1 MVFAL
6 PLIVMCTQQTSLSIK
21 QKRIAM
27 DYFILTDNSFF
38 RLIRGEA
45 GIDLQSAYQDF
56 VVQVINLCE
65 QADDGYKAVAL
76 TYAETELQFVSGVSE
91 DIDLCARK
99 ALAFVQKML
108 KLITDGKVINF
119 ADEEKRISSGLR
131 WTGQNTD
138 FIELIYGLHTM
149 KCINDGEV
157 SLKDMLT
164 TFMQFLDFEKPLA
177 NCYITYRD
185 VKMRKLDN
193 RATFL
198 QEMTN
203 ELNWRMKED
212 DRKQATRR

>member
-1 MVFAL
+1 M
-6 PLIVMCTQQTSLSIK
+6 TETSL
-21 QKRIAM
+21 
-27 DYFILTDNSFF
+27 F
-38 RLIRGEA
+38 RLIRCKEK
-45 GIDLQSAYQDF
+45 IDPNAAYQNF
-56 VVQVINLCE
+56 VVQVIDLCK

-76 TYAETELQFVSGVSE
+76 TCAETELQFVSDVSAE
-91 DIDLCARK
+91 IGLCAKK

-108 KLITDGKVINF
+108 KLVTDGKMITF
-119 ADEEKRISSGLR
+119 TKEEKNTPSGLR

-138 FIELIYGLHTM
+138 FIELIYGLHTK
-149 KCINDGEV
+149 KCINDGDV
-157 SLKDMLT
+157 SLKDLLT
-164 TFMQFLDFEKPLA
+164 NFMQFLDFEKPLA

-212 DRKQATRR
+212 DRKQAARR

>member
-1 MVFAL
+1 
-6 PLIVMCTQQTSLSIK
+6 
-21 QKRIAM
+21 M
-27 DYFILTDNSFF
+27 DFFILTDTSLFG
-38 RLIRGEA
+38 LIRGDKNISTDA
-45 GIDLQSAYQDF
+45 AYQDF
-56 VVQVINLCE
+56 VVQVIELCK
-65 QADDGYKAVAL
+65 QPDNGYKAVAL
-76 TYAETELQFVSGVSE
+76 TCAETELQFVSGVSE
-91 DIDLCARK
+91 DIDLCAKK

-108 KLITDGKVINF
+108 KLVTDDKIQTF
-119 ADEEKRISSGLR
+119 AQEEKRASSGLR

-138 FIELIYGLHTM
+138 FIELIYGLHTK

-164 TFMQFLDFEKPLA
+164 MFMQFLDFEKPLA

-198 QEMTN
+198 QEMAN

-212 DRKQATRR
+212 DRKQAARR

>member
-1 MVFAL
+1 
-6 PLIVMCTQQTSLSIK
+6 
-21 QKRIAM
+21 M
-27 DYFILTDNSFF
+27 DYFILTETSLFG
-38 RLIRGEA
+38 LIRGDKNISTDA
-45 GIDLQSAYQDF
+45 AYQDF
-56 VVQVINLCE
+56 VVQVIELCK
-65 QADDGYKAVAL
+65 QPDNGYKAVAL
-76 TYAETELQFVSGVSE
+76 TCAETELQFVSGVSE
-91 DIDLCARK
+91 DIDLCAKK

-108 KLITDGKVINF
+108 KLVTDDKIQTF
-119 ADEEKRISSGLR
+119 AQEEKRASSGLR

-138 FIELIYGLHTM
+138 FIELIYGLHTK

-198 QEMTN
+198 QEMAN

-212 DRKQATRR
+212 DRKQVARR

>member
-1 MVFAL
+1 
-6 PLIVMCTQQTSLSIK
+6 
-21 QKRIAM
+21 M
-27 DYFILTDNSFF
+27 DYFILTDNSLF
-38 RLIRGEA
+38 RLIRGEEK
-45 GIDLQSAYQDF
+45 IDPNAAYQEF
-56 VVQVINLCE
+56 VVQVIDLCK

-76 TYAETELQFVSGVSE
+76 TCAETELQFVSGVSAE
-91 DIDLCARK
+91 IDLCAKK

-108 KLITDGKVINF
+108 KLVTDGKIQTF
-119 ADEEKRISSGLR
+119 AQEQKRASSGLR

-138 FIELIYGLHTM
+138 FIELIYGLHTK

-198 QEMTN
+198 QEMAN

-212 DRKQATRR
+212 DRKQAARR

>member
-1 MVFAL
+1 
-6 PLIVMCTQQTSLSIK
+6 
-21 QKRIAM
+21 M
-27 DYFILTDNSFF
+27 DFFILTDTSLFG
-38 RLIRGEA
+38 LIRGDKNISTDA
-45 GIDLQSAYQDF
+45 AYQDF
-56 VVQVINLCE
+56 VVQVIELCK
-65 QADDGYKAVAL
+65 QPDNGYKAVAL
-76 TYAETELQFVSGVSE
+76 TCAETELQFVSGVSE
-91 DIDLCARK
+91 DIDLCAKK

-108 KLITDGKVINF
+108 KLVTDDKIQTF
-119 ADEEKRISSGLR
+119 AQEEKRASSGLR

-138 FIELIYGLHTM
+138 FIELIYGLHTK

-198 QEMTN
+198 QEMAN

-212 DRKQATRR
+212 DRKQAARR

>member
-1 MVFAL
+1 
-6 PLIVMCTQQTSLSIK
+6 
-21 QKRIAM
+21 M
-27 DYFILTDNSFF
+27 DYFILTDNSLF
-38 RLIRGEA
+38 RLIRGEEK
-45 GIDLQSAYQDF
+45 IDPNTAYQDF
-56 VVQVINLCE
+56 VVQVIDLCK

-76 TYAETELQFVSGVSE
+76 TCAETELQFVSGVSAE
-91 DIDLCARK
+91 IDLCAKK

-108 KLITDGKVINF
+108 KLVTDGKIQTF
-119 ADEEKRISSGLR
+119 AQEQKRASSGLR

-138 FIELIYGLHTM
+138 FIELIYGLHTK

-198 QEMTN
+198 QEMAN

-212 DRKQATRR
+212 DRKQAARR

>member
-1 MVFAL
+1 
-6 PLIVMCTQQTSLSIK
+6 
-21 QKRIAM
+21 M
-27 DYFILTDNSFF
+27 DYFILTDTSLFG
-38 RLIRGEA
+38 LIRGDKNISTDA
-45 GIDLQSAYQDF
+45 AYQDF
-56 VVQVINLCE
+56 VVQVIELCK
-65 QADDGYKAVAL
+65 QPDNGYKAVAL
-76 TYAETELQFVSGVSE
+76 TCAETELQFVSGVSE
-91 DIDLCARK
+91 DIDLCAKK

-108 KLITDGKVINF
+108 KLVTDDKIQTF
-119 ADEEKRISSGLR
+119 AQEEKRASSGLR

-138 FIELIYGLHTM
+138 FIELIYGLHTK

-198 QEMTN
+198 QEMAN

-212 DRKQATRR
+212 DRKQAARR

>member
-1 MVFAL
+1 
-6 PLIVMCTQQTSLSIK
+6 
-21 QKRIAM
+21 M
-27 DYFILTDNSFF
+27 DYFILTETSLFG
-38 RLIRGEA
+38 LIRGDKNISTDA
-45 GIDLQSAYQDF
+45 AYQDF
-56 VVQVINLCE
+56 VVQVIELCK
-65 QADDGYKAVAL
+65 QPDNGYKAVAL
-76 TYAETELQFVSGVSE
+76 TCAETELQFVSGVSE
-91 DIDLCARK
+91 DIDLCAKK
-99 ALAFVQKML
+99 ALAFVQKIL
-108 KLITDGKVINF
+108 KLVTDGKIQTF
-119 ADEEKRISSGLR
+119 SQEEKRASSGLR

-138 FIELIYGLHTM
+138 FIELIYGLHTK

-212 DRKQATRR
+212 DRKQAARR

>member
-1 MVFAL
+1 
-6 PLIVMCTQQTSLSIK
+6 
-21 QKRIAM
+21 M
-27 DYFILTDNSFF
+27 DYFILTDNSLF
-38 RLIRGEA
+38 RLIRGEDK
-45 GIDLQSAYQDF
+45 IDPNAAYQDF
-56 VVQVINLCE
+56 VVQVIDLCK

-76 TYAETELQFVSGVSE
+76 TCAETELQFVSGVSAE
-91 DIDLCARK
+91 IDLCAKK

-108 KLITDGKVINF
+108 KLVTEGKMITFTN
-119 ADEEKRISSGLR
+119 EEKRISSGLR

-138 FIELIYGLHTM
+138 FIELIYGLHTK

-157 SLKDMLT
+157 SLKDILT

-212 DRKQATRR
+212 DRKQAARR

>member
-1 MVFAL
+1 
-6 PLIVMCTQQTSLSIK
+6 
-21 QKRIAM
+21 M
-27 DYFILTDNSFF
+27 DYFILTETSLFG
-38 RLIRGEA
+38 LIRGDKNISTDA
-45 GIDLQSAYQDF
+45 AYQDF
-56 VVQVINLCE
+56 VVQVIDLCK

-76 TYAETELQFVSGVSE
+76 TCAETELQFVSGVSE
-91 DIDLCARK
+91 DIDLCAKK

-108 KLITDGKVINF
+108 KLVTDDKIQTF
-119 ADEEKRISSGLR
+119 AQEEKRASSGLR

-138 FIELIYGLHTM
+138 FIELIYGLHTK

-198 QEMTN
+198 QEMAN

-212 DRKQATRR
+212 DRKQVARR

>member
-1 MVFAL
+1 
-6 PLIVMCTQQTSLSIK
+6 
-21 QKRIAM
+21 M
-27 DYFILTDNSFF
+27 DYFILTETSLF
-38 RLIRGEA
+38 RLIQGEKKISPDA
-45 GIDLQSAYQDF
+45 AYQDF
-56 VVQVINLCE
+56 ARQVIELCK
-65 QADDGYKAVAL
+65 QSDDGYKAVAL
-76 TYAETELQFVSGVSE
+76 TCAEAELQFVSGVSE
-91 DIDLCARK
+91 DIGICTKK

-108 KLITDGKVINF
+108 KLITDDKVITF
-119 ADEEKRISSGLR
+119 THEEKRQSSGLR

-138 FIELIYGLHTM
+138 FIELIYGLHTK

-212 DRKQATRR
+212 DRKQAARR

>member
-1 MVFAL
+1 
-6 PLIVMCTQQTSLSIK
+6 
-21 QKRIAM
+21 M

-38 RLIRGEA
+38 RLINGESDISPA
-45 GIDLQSAYQDF
+45 AAYQDF
-56 VVQVINLCE
+56 VVQVITLCS
-65 QADDGYKAVAL
+65 QADNGYKAVAL
-76 TYAETELQFVSGVSE
+76 TYAETELQFVE
-91 DIDLCARK
+91 DLSDEISRYVKK
-99 ALAFVQKML
+99 AEAFVKKMQRL
-108 KLITDGKVINF
+108 VTGNQPITLSR
-119 ADEEKRISSGLR
+119 EEKKAVSGLR

-138 FIELIYGLHTM
+138 FVELIYGLHTK

-198 QEMTN
+198 QEMAN

-212 DRKQATRR
+212 DRKQAARR

>member
-1 MVFAL
+1 
-6 PLIVMCTQQTSLSIK
+6 
-21 QKRIAM
+21 M

-45 GIDLQSAYQDF
+45 GIDLQTAYQEF
-56 VVQVINLCE
+56 VVQVINLCK

-76 TYAETELQFVSGVSE
+76 TYAETELQFVSGVTK
-91 DIDLCARK
+91 DIDLCAKK

-108 KLITDGKVINF
+108 KLITDGKVISF
-119 ADEEKRISSGLR
+119 ASEEKNAPSGLR

-138 FIELIYGLHTM
+138 FIELIYGLHTK
-149 KCINDGEV
+149 KCINEGDV

-164 TFMQFLDFEKPLA
+164 AFMQFLDFEKPLA

-185 VKMRKLDN
+185 IKMRLLDN

-212 DRKQATRR
+212 DRKQAARK

>member
-1 MVFAL
+1 
-6 PLIVMCTQQTSLSIK
+6 
-21 QKRIAM
+21 M
-27 DYFILTDNSFF
+27 DYFILTDNSLF
-38 RLIRGEA
+38 RLIRGEEK
-45 GIDLQSAYQDF
+45 IDPNTAYQDF
-56 VVQVINLCE
+56 VVQVIDLCK

-76 TYAETELQFVSGVSE
+76 TCAETELQFVSGVSE
-91 DIDLCARK
+91 DIDLCAK
-99 ALAFVQKML
+99 KSLAFVQKML
-108 KLITDGKVINF
+108 KLVTDGKMITFTN
-119 ADEEKRISSGLR
+119 EEKRISSGLR

-138 FIELIYGLHTM
+138 FIELIYGLHTK

-212 DRKQATRR
+212 DRKQAARR

>member
-1 MVFAL
+1 
-6 PLIVMCTQQTSLSIK
+6 
-21 QKRIAM
+21 M
-27 DYFILTDNSFF
+27 DYFILTDNSLF
-38 RLIRGEA
+38 RLIRGEEK
-45 GIDLQSAYQDF
+45 IDPNAAYQDF
-56 VVQVINLCE
+56 VVQVIDLCK

-76 TYAETELQFVSGVSE
+76 TCAETELQFVSGISE
-91 DIDLCARK
+91 DIDLCAKK

-108 KLITDGKVINF
+108 KLVTDGKMITFTN
-119 ADEEKRISSGLR
+119 EEKRISSGLR

-138 FIELIYGLHTM
+138 FIELIYGLHTK
-149 KCINDGEV
+149 KCINDGDV

-212 DRKQATRR
+212 DRKQAARR

>member
-1 MVFAL
+1 
-6 PLIVMCTQQTSLSIK
+6 
-21 QKRIAM
+21 M

-38 RLIRGEA
+38 RLIRGET
-45 GIDLQSAYQDF
+45 GINPNTAYQDF
-56 VVQVINLCE
+56 VVQVIDLCK

-76 TYAETELQFVSGVSE
+76 TCAETELQFVSGVSAE
-91 DIDLCARK
+91 IDLCAKK

-108 KLITDGKVINF
+108 KLVTDGKMITFTN
-119 ADEEKRISSGLR
+119 EEKRISSGLR

-138 FIELIYGLHTM
+138 FIELIYGLHTK

-212 DRKQATRR
+212 DRKQAARR

>member
-1 MVFAL
+1 
-6 PLIVMCTQQTSLSIK
+6 
-21 QKRIAM
+21 M
-27 DYFILTDNSFF
+27 DYFILTETSLFG
-38 RLIRGEA
+38 LIRGDKNISTDA
-45 GIDLQSAYQDF
+45 AYQDF
-56 VVQVINLCE
+56 VVQVIELCK
-65 QADDGYKAVAL
+65 QPDNGYKAVAL
-76 TYAETELQFVSGVSE
+76 TCAETELQFVSGVSE
-91 DIDLCARK
+91 DIDLCAKK

-108 KLITDGKVINF
+108 KLITEGKVITF
-119 ADEEKRISSGLR
+119 THEEKRQSSGLR

-138 FIELIYGLHTM
+138 FIELIYGLHTK

-203 ELNWRMKED
+203 ELNWRIKSSLSGYP
-212 DRKQATRR
+212 DRKRAGNR

>member
-1 MVFAL
+1 
-6 PLIVMCTQQTSLSIK
+6 
-21 QKRIAM
+21 M

-45 GIDLQSAYQDF
+45 GIDLQTAYQEF
-56 VVQVINLCE
+56 VVQVINLCK

-76 TYAETELQFVSGVSE
+76 TYAETELQFVSGVTK
-91 DIDLCARK
+91 DIDLCAKK

-108 KLITDGKVINF
+108 KLITDGKVITF
-119 ADEEKRISSGLR
+119 THEEKRISSGL
-131 WTGQNTD
+131 
-138 FIELIYGLHTM
+138 
-149 KCINDGEV
+149 

-164 TFMQFLDFEKPLA
+164 TFMQFLDFEKPLT

-212 DRKQATRR
+212 DRKQAARR

>member
-1 MVFAL
+1 L
-6 PLIVMCTQQTSLSIK
+6 
-21 QKRIAM
+21 
-27 DYFILTDNSFF
+27 F
-38 RLIRGEA
+38 RLIRGKEK
-45 GIDLQSAYQDF
+45 IDPNAAYQDF
-56 VVQVINLCE
+56 VVQVIDLCKH
-65 QADDGYKAVAL
+65 ADDSYKAVEL
-76 TYAETELQFVSGVSE
+76 TCAETELQFVSGVSAE
-91 DIDLCARK
+91 IDLCTKK

-108 KLITDGKVINF
+108 KLITDGKVISF
-119 ADEEKRISSGLR
+119 THEEKRISSGLR

-138 FIELIYGLHTM
+138 FIELIYGLHTK

-164 TFMQFLDFEKPLA
+164 TFMQFLDFEKPLT

-212 DRKQATRR
+212 DRKQAARR

>member
-1 MVFAL
+1 
-6 PLIVMCTQQTSLSIK
+6 
-21 QKRIAM
+21 M
-27 DYFILTDNSFF
+27 DYFILTETSLF
-38 RLIRGEA
+38 RLIRGEEK
-45 GIDLQSAYQDF
+45 IDPNAAYQDF
-56 VVQVINLCE
+56 VVQVIDLCK

-76 TYAETELQFVSGVSE
+76 TCAETELQFVSGVSAE
-91 DIDLCARK
+91 IDLYAKK
-99 ALAFVQKML
+99 ALTFVQKML
-108 KLITDGKVINF
+108 KLITDGKVISF
-119 ADEEKRISSGLR
+119 ASEEKNAPSGLR

-138 FIELIYGLHTM
+138 FIELIYGLHTK
-149 KCINDGEV
+149 KCINEGDV

-212 DRKQATRR
+212 DRKQAARR

>member
-1 MVFAL
+1 
-6 PLIVMCTQQTSLSIK
+6 
-21 QKRIAM
+21 M
-27 DYFILTDNSFF
+27 DYFILTETSLFK
-38 RLIRGEA
+38 LIRGESE
-45 GIDLQSAYQDF
+45 IDPNAAYQDF
-56 VVQVINLCE
+56 VVQVIDLCK
-65 QADDGYKAVAL
+65 QPDDGYKAVAL
-76 TYAETELQFVSGVSE
+76 TCAETELQFVSGVSAE
-91 DIDLCARK
+91 IDLYAKK
-99 ALAFVQKML
+99 ALTFVQKML
-108 KLITDGKVINF
+108 KLITDGKVISF
-119 ADEEKRISSGLR
+119 ASEEKNTPSGLR

-138 FIELIYGLHTM
+138 FIELIYGLHTK
-149 KCINDGEV
+149 KCINEGDV

-212 DRKQATRR
+212 DRKQAARR

>member
-1 MVFAL
+1 
-6 PLIVMCTQQTSLSIK
+6 
-21 QKRIAM
+21 M

-38 RLIRGEA
+38 RLINGESDISPA
-45 GIDLQSAYQDF
+45 TAYQEF
-56 VVQVINLCE
+56 VVQVITLCG
-65 QADDGYKAVAL
+65 QADNGYKAVAL
-76 TYAETELQFVSGVSE
+76 TYAETELQFAECLSDEISRYVK
-91 DIDLCARK
+91 K
-99 ALAFVQKML
+99 AQAFVQKIQRL
-108 KLITDGKVINF
+108 VTGDQPITLTR
-119 ADEEKRISSGLR
+119 EEKKAPSGLR

-138 FIELIYGLHTM
+138 FVELIYGLHTK

-185 VKMRKLDN
+185 VKMRKLAN

-212 DRKQATRR
+212 DRKQAARR

>member
-1 MVFAL
+1 
-6 PLIVMCTQQTSLSIK
+6 
-21 QKRIAM
+21 M
-27 DYFILTDNSFF
+27 DYFILTDASLFG
-38 RLIRGEA
+38 LIRGDKNISTDA
-45 GIDLQSAYQDF
+45 AYQDF
-56 VVQVINLCE
+56 VVQVIELCK
-65 QADDGYKAVAL
+65 QPDNGYKAVAL
-76 TYAETELQFVSGVSE
+76 TCAETELQFVSGVSE
-91 DIDLCARK
+91 DIDLCAKK

-108 KLITDGKVINF
+108 KLVTDDKIQTF
-119 ADEEKRISSGLR
+119 AQEEKRASFGLR

-138 FIELIYGLHTM
+138 FIELIYGLHTK

-164 TFMQFLDFEKPLA
+164 MFMQFLDFEKPLA

-198 QEMTN
+198 QEMAN

-212 DRKQATRR
+212 DRKQAARR

>member
-1 MVFAL
+1 
-6 PLIVMCTQQTSLSIK
+6 
-21 QKRIAM
+21 M
-27 DYFILTDNSFF
+27 DYFILTETSLF
-38 RLIRGEA
+38 RLIRGEEQ
-45 GIDLQSAYQDF
+45 IDPNTAYQDF
-56 VVQVINLCE
+56 VVQVIDLCK

-76 TYAETELQFVSGVSE
+76 TCAETELQFVSGVSAE
-91 DIDLCARK
+91 IDLCAKK

-108 KLITDGKVINF
+108 KLVTDGKMITFTN
-119 ADEEKRISSGLR
+119 EEKRISSGLR

-138 FIELIYGLHTM
+138 FIELIYGLHTK

-212 DRKQATRR
+212 DRKQAARR

>member
-1 MVFAL
+1 
-6 PLIVMCTQQTSLSIK
+6 
-21 QKRIAM
+21 M
-27 DYFILTDNSFF
+27 DYFILTETSLF
-38 RLIRGEA
+38 RLIQGEKKISPDA
-45 GIDLQSAYQDF
+45 AYQDF
-56 VVQVINLCE
+56 VVQVIELCK
-65 QADDGYKAVAL
+65 QSDDGYKAVAL
-76 TYAETELQFVSGVSE
+76 TCAETELQFVSGVSE
-91 DIDLCARK
+91 DIGICTKK

-108 KLITDGKVINF
+108 KLITDDKVITF
-119 ADEEKRISSGLR
+119 THEEKRQSSGLR

-138 FIELIYGLHTM
+138 FIELIYGLHTK

-185 VKMRKLDN
+185 IKMRLLDN
-193 RATFL
+193 RVSVL

-212 DRKQATRR
+212 DRKQAARK

>member
-1 MVFAL
+1 
-6 PLIVMCTQQTSLSIK
+6 
-21 QKRIAM
+21 M
-27 DYFILTDNSFF
+27 DYFILTETSLF
-38 RLIRGEA
+38 RLIRGEEK
-45 GIDLQSAYQDF
+45 IDPNVAYQDF
-56 VVQVINLCE
+56 VVQVIELCK
-65 QADDGYKAVAL
+65 QPDDGYKAVTL
-76 TYAETELQFVSGVSE
+76 TCAETELQFVSDVLAE
-91 DIDLCARK
+91 IDLCAKK

-108 KLITDGKVINF
+108 KYVTDGKVIGF
-119 ADEEKRISSGLR
+119 AQEEKRVSSGLR

-138 FIELIYGLHTM
+138 FIELIYGLHSM

-212 DRKQATRR
+212 DRKQAARR

>member
-1 MVFAL
+1 
-6 PLIVMCTQQTSLSIK
+6 
-21 QKRIAM
+21 M
-27 DYFILTDNSFF
+27 DYFILTETSLF
-38 RLIRGEA
+38 RLIRGEEQ
-45 GIDLQSAYQDF
+45 IDPNAAYQDF
-56 VVQVINLCE
+56 VVQVIELCK
-65 QADDGYKAVAL
+65 QPDNGYKAVAL
-76 TYAETELQFVSGVSE
+76 TCAETELQFVSDISE
-91 DIDLCARK
+91 DINLCMKK

-108 KLITDGKVINF
+108 KFVTDGKVITF
-119 ADEEKRISSGLR
+119 TQEERKAPSGLR

-138 FIELIYGLHTM
+138 FIELIYGLHTK

-212 DRKQATRR
+212 DRKQAARR

>member
-1 MVFAL
+1 
-6 PLIVMCTQQTSLSIK
+6 
-21 QKRIAM
+21 M
-27 DYFILTDNSFF
+27 DYFILTDTSLFG
-38 RLIRGEA
+38 LIRGDKNISTDA
-45 GIDLQSAYQDF
+45 AYQDF
-56 VVQVINLCE
+56 VVQVIELCK
-65 QADDGYKAVAL
+65 QPDNGYKAVAL
-76 TYAETELQFVSGVSE
+76 TCAETELQFVSGVSE
-91 DIDLCARK
+91 DIDLCAKK

-108 KLITDGKVINF
+108 KLVTDDKIQTF
-119 ADEEKRISSGLR
+119 AQEEKRASSGLR

-138 FIELIYGLHTM
+138 FIELIYGLHTK

-164 TFMQFLDFEKPLA
+164 MFMQFLDFEKPLA

-198 QEMTN
+198 QEMAN

-212 DRKQATRR
+212 DRKQAARR

>member
-1 MVFAL
+1 
-6 PLIVMCTQQTSLSIK
+6 
-21 QKRIAM
+21 M
-27 DYFILTDNSFF
+27 DFFILTDTSLFG
-38 RLIRGEA
+38 LIRGDKNISTDA
-45 GIDLQSAYQDF
+45 AYQDF
-56 VVQVINLCE
+56 VVQVIELCK
-65 QADDGYKAVAL
+65 QPDNGYKAVAL
-76 TYAETELQFVSGVSE
+76 TCAETELQFVSGVSE
-91 DIDLCARK
+91 DIDLCAKK

-108 KLITDGKVINF
+108 KLVTDDKIQTF
-119 ADEEKRISSGLR
+119 AQEEKRASSGLR

-138 FIELIYGLHTM
+138 FIELIYGLHTK

-198 QEMTN
+198 QEMAN

-212 DRKQATRR
+212 DRKQVARR

>member
-1 MVFAL
+1 
-6 PLIVMCTQQTSLSIK
+6 
-21 QKRIAM
+21 M
-27 DYFILTDNSFF
+27 DYFILTDNSLF
-38 RLIRGEA
+38 RLIRGEEK
-45 GIDLQSAYQDF
+45 IDPNAAYQDF
-56 VVQVINLCE
+56 VVQVIDLCK

-76 TYAETELQFVSGVSE
+76 TCAETELQFVSGVSAE
-91 DIDLCARK
+91 IDLCAKK

-108 KLITDGKVINF
+108 KLVTDGKMITFTN
-119 ADEEKRISSGLR
+119 EEKRISSGLR

-138 FIELIYGLHTM
+138 FIELIYGLHTK

-212 DRKQATRR
+212 DRKQAARR

>member
-1 MVFAL
+1 
-6 PLIVMCTQQTSLSIK
+6 
-21 QKRIAM
+21 M
-27 DYFILTDNSFF
+27 DYFILTDTSIF
-38 RLIRGEA
+38 RLIRGEEK
-45 GIDLQSAYQDF
+45 IDPNTAYQDF
-56 VVQVINLCE
+56 VVQVIELCK
-65 QADDGYKAVAL
+65 QPDDGYKAVAL
-76 TYAETELQFVSGVSE
+76 TCAETELQFVSGVSE
-91 DIDLCARK
+91 DIDLCAKK

-108 KLITDGKVINF
+108 KLVTDGKMITFTN
-119 ADEEKRISSGLR
+119 EEKRISSGLR

-138 FIELIYGLHTM
+138 FIELIYGLHSM

-164 TFMQFLDFEKPLA
+164 AFMQFLDFEKPLA

-198 QEMTN
+198 QDMTN

-212 DRKQATRR
+212 DRKQAARR

>member
-1 MVFAL
+1 
-6 PLIVMCTQQTSLSIK
+6 
-21 QKRIAM
+21 M
-27 DYFILTDNSFF
+27 DYFILTETSLF
-38 RLIRGEA
+38 RLIRGKEQIA
-45 GIDLQSAYQDF
+45 MDAAYQDF
-56 VVQVINLCE
+56 VVQVIELCK
-65 QADDGYKAVAL
+65 QQDDGYKTVAL
-76 TYAETELQFVSGVSE
+76 TWAETELQFVSGVSE
-91 DIDLCARK
+91 DIDLCAKK
-99 ALAFVQKML
+99 ALAFVQKIL
-108 KLITDGKVINF
+108 KLVTDGKIQTF
-119 ADEEKRISSGLR
+119 PQEEKRASSGLR

-138 FIELIYGLHTM
+138 FIELIYGLHTK

-212 DRKQATRR
+212 DRKQAARR

>member
-1 MVFAL
+1 
-6 PLIVMCTQQTSLSIK
+6 
-21 QKRIAM
+21 M
-27 DYFILTDNSFF
+27 DYFILTETSLF
-38 RLIRGEA
+38 RLIRGEEK
-45 GIDLQSAYQDF
+45 IDPNVAYQNF
-56 VVQVINLCE
+56 VVQVIELCK
-65 QADDGYKAVAL
+65 QPDDGYKAVAL
-76 TYAETELQFVSGVSE
+76 TCAETELQFVSDISE
-91 DIDLCARK
+91 DINLCMKK

-108 KLITDGKVINF
+108 KFVTDGKVITF
-119 ADEEKRISSGLR
+119 TQEERKAPSGLR

-138 FIELIYGLHTM
+138 FIELIYGLHSM

-212 DRKQATRR
+212 DRKQAARR